1 MYICPF
7 SFYCTHKVLYLYQ
20 YFMTTI
26 SECFST
32 VSNGCMLSHWKWLTF
47 YILKCLLYTDDYLLF
62 VHVLYMLLC
71 DDRVSCKTACGW
83 WVILY
88 KYVLIKKKNV
98 SLQISVTNCVPLRG
112 YTKIRQN
119 KTKGWLYL
127 RVSNTNRIKFQN
139 LNVPRLVLQLFVFV
153 QSIKAGCWVEN
164 EDVVGTATA
173 GEAPTTSE
181 WSIIYCLLRCDLYQ
195 RFDGASDALCALP
208 DRNSVRQWTT

>member
-71 DDRVSCKTACGW
+71 DDRASCKTACGW

-88 KYVLIKKKNV
+88 KYVLIKKNKKKKNHQPHNG
-98 SLQISVTNCVPLRG
+98 LLNCLFRHIW
-112 YTKIRQN
+112 K
-119 KTKGWLYL
+119 KTWF
-127 RVSNTNRIKFQN
+127 TE
-139 LNVPRLVLQLFVFV
+139 LFI
-153 QSIKAGCWVEN
+153 QAQMKENIKAPRHWPLW
-164 EDVVGTATA
+164 
-173 GEAPTTSE
+173 GEFT
-181 WSIIYCLLRCDLYQ
+181 
-195 RFDGASDALCALP
+195 G
-208 DRNSVRQWTT
+208 DRWIPLTKDQ